1 MVNLQQYE
9 DYWNVVKNNIPGIGK
24 IVPITFDAD
33 IAPYVQALKS
43 ADLPVLF
50 IINPTSEPDNDD
62 PDSNL
67 EINYSMFLL
76 LDKIDVQRKKTSQ
89 IQKELQPVF
98 EKIKAKMKSE
108 YGCNGLLSDLIIS
121 SMKSVPEAGLFASMS
136 GWSLSFNFKSE

>member
-9 DYWNVVKNNIPGIGK
+9 DYWNVVKNDIPGIGK
-24 IVPITFDAD
+24 IVSITFDAD

-67 EINYSMFLL
+67 EINYSMLLL

-98 EKIKAKMKSE
+98 EQIKAKMKSE

-121 SMKSVPEAGLFASMS
+121 SMKSVPEAMLFASMS